1 MTTPAIERDWKSDP
15 TTGELVIGDDIVM
28 TSGIDSI
35 AQDVRERL
43 GYDQG
48 EWFIDPADPDAIPI
62 FNGVLVAHPN
72 LASIRGIYEKA
83 ILGTPGVK
91 EIVSLDLSLDRRAR
105 RLSIAFVAST
115 DLGLIKDTIPL
126 TVGG

>member
-1 MTTPAIERDWKSDP
+1 MTAPAIERDWKSDP
-15 TTGELVIGDDIVM
+15 ATGELVAGDDIVM
-28 TSGIDSI
+28 TSGVESI

-43 GYDQG
+43 VYDQG

-62 FNGVLVAHPN
+62 FNGVLVPHPN
-72 LASIRGIYEKA
+72 LAAIRSIYEKA

-91 EIVSLDLSLDRRAR
+91 EIVSLDLALDRGAR
-105 RLSIAFVAST
+105 RLSITFVAST
-115 DLGLIKDTIPL
+115 DLGEIKATVPL